1 MDFSTA
7 AEILKALASLSGM
20 ITTYLKFRS
29 EREKLV
35 STDPGK
41 EQLTTSQSEMIIAQG
56 EEAIKYVD
64 QKQVEYLQAL
74 PKDIGKATKHKIGK
88 ILKRYSDAIRS
99 PISVLELDRE
109 SEIAEFEICHT
120 LKLIKK
126 HNGGKLPN
134 KQMRD
139 LWEAFNCDKADTS
152 EHH

>member
-1 MDFSTA
+1 MDSLTA
-7 AEILKALASLSGM
+7 AEILKALAALSGM

-29 EREKLV
+29 EREKIVGKEL
-35 STDPGK
+35 GK
-41 EQLTTSQSEMIIAQG
+41 EQLTPSQTQIILAQR

-64 QKQVEYLQAL
+64 PKQVEYLQAL
-74 PKDIGKATKHKIGK
+74 PKDIGEATKYKIGK

-134 KQMRD
+134 KQLRD
-139 LWEAFNCDKADTS
+139 LWEAFNCDNADTS
-152 EHH
+152 EH